1 VTISLCTRQEVFCHI
16 FALDGLWYPPST
28 DRSIAL
34 MSMQITAKPMLP
46 LLVCG
51 LGVLGLGV
59 APAAEAKQ
67 FQKLVQVGQTIP
79 GDAQPLA
86 EIIQPTIGSNGQ
98 VAVILR
104 TKQVETPGFSIPTR
118 RTFQGMYTIAANG
131 TIDLLQ
137 GDTTVLGYRNLQL
150 NEFSAPT
157 ISQGKVGYLSLNENG
172 SGPIPTPR
180 NNLAN
185 FQVGTAGNRTT
196 LQAEIQQALEIR
208 ATSGKSNAAFVNGN
222 GYYRSRLYQAPNQPL
237 TTTNIF
243 GVINGKPQVLLSGG
257 DAIFEGSPLSDMNS
271 SLRASSGLI
280 VLSRTRN
287 VGSLGDTTDLY
298 ERPIAGGT
306 FKKLNSFLG
315 ASCGISVSQD
325 NIVACF
331 DTTTSKPPT
340 ENGGAPTSIA
350 VRLGRQGAFTPIVVP
365 ANRPDRRVSNPSIS
379 QKNIAFQ
386 VNDQVSPSD
395 TSAIASIYFSQ
406 NGQAPQKVVTT
417 GDKLDGKT
425 VKSVQLSESG
435 RAIIDK
441 SIVFTATFTDGVT
454 ALYRVDL

>member
-1 VTISLCTRQEVFCHI
+1 
-16 FALDGLWYPPST
+16 
-28 DRSIAL
+28 

-104 TKQVETPGFSIPTR
+104 TQTVISGIGPSNIPYK
-118 RTFQGMYTIAANG
+118 RTFQGVYTIGANG
-131 TIDLLQ
+131 AIGLLEGGQ
-137 GDTTVLGYRNLQL
+137 SNSGYRTFGRS
-150 NEFSAPT
+150 EFSAPT
-157 ISQGKVGYLSLNENG
+157 ISQGKVGYFQLIQGFVVSMPAPKD
-172 SGPIPTPR
+172 SIA
-180 NNLAN
+180 NLR
-185 FQVGTAGNRTT
+185 VGTPGNLLT
-196 LQAEIQQALEIR
+196 LQAAIARSSSPETAVPGE
-208 ATSGKSNAAFVNGN
+208 SNLAFVNGN
-222 GYYRSRLYQAPNQPL
+222 GYYRERLFRAPTP
-237 TTTNIF
+237 NIF
-243 GVINGKPQVLLSGG
+243 GVINGKLQVLLSG
-257 DAIFEGSPLSDMNS
+257 DDPVFEGIPLSDVDNGK
-271 SLRASSGLI
+271 LRASSGLI

-435 RAIIDK
+435 RAIIDQ
-441 SIVFTATFTDGVT
+441 SIVFTATFTDGVV
-454 ALYRVDL
+454 ALYRVVL